1 MVAVIAF
8 PFMIV
13 VTHQSMPVVYVDQ
26 GILVAVRG
34 AHHLGNL
41 IGFHFHDCSKLIDV
55 LCMEDQFSSWHGVL
69 DTIRRRLVK
78 MQHTVPICPLGQ
90 GWAS

>member
-13 VTHQSMPVVYVDQ
+13 VTHQSLPVVNVDQ

-34 AHHLGNL
+34 THRLGNL
-41 IGFHFHDCSKLIDV
+41 IGFHFHNCSKLIDV
-55 LCMEDQFSSWHGVL
+55 LCMEDQSSSWHGVL
-69 DTIRRRLVK
+69 DTIRWRLVK
-78 MQHTVPICPLGQ
+78 MRHTVPICP
-90 GWAS
+90 

>member
-13 VTHQSMPVVYVDQ
+13 VTHQSMPIVYVDQ

-34 AHHLGNL
+34 THRLGNL

-55 LCMEDQFSSWHGVL
+55 LCMEDQSSFWHGVL
-69 DTIRRRLVK
+69 DTIRWRLVK
-78 MQHTVPICPLGQ
+78 MRHAVPIC
-90 GWAS
+90 S